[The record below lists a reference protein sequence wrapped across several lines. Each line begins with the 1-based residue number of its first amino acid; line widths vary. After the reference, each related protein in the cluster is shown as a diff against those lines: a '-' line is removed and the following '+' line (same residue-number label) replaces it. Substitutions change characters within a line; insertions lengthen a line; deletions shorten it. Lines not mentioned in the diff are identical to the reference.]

1 MGSYNGLGWPGA
13 FSKAG
18 DKVAGTAELQV
29 WVRMVN
35 LEQEY
40 NPIDRT
46 H

>member
-1 MGSYNGLGWPGA
+1 MSWAGQGL
-13 FSKAG
+13 SLRQ
-18 DKVAGTAELQV
+18 DKVAGTAEFQV